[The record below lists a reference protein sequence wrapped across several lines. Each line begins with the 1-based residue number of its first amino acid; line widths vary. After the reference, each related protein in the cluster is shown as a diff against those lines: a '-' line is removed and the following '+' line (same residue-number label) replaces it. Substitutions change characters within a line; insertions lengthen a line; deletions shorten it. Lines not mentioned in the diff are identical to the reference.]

1 MLSESYSNK
10 LVKKIQEI
18 ERIDLKSKNK
28 SIEDRATLEQ
38 VLDQRTMLILQ
49 KLHNSGLLVKLNGC
63 VATGKEAN
71 VYHSIVS
78 TDKLLENSS
87 LTQSEINKYKDY

>member
-1 MLSESYSNK
+1 MLSESYSKN
-10 LVKKIQEI
+10 LIKKIQNI
-18 ERIDLKSKNK
+18 ENIDFKSKNK

-38 VLDQRTMLILQ
+38 VLDQRTMIILQ
-49 KLHNSGLLVKLNGC
+49 KLYNSGLLVKLNGC

-71 VYHSIVS
+71 VYHSIVN

-87 LTQSEINKYKDY
+87 LTPAEIRKYAN